1 MRAACLH
8 RLSFAAAAA
17 VVAVPGVA
25 AARTQLIGAVSA
37 IDLRSPEDGK
47 LEEFGRGAVASMMF
61 LESNPEP
68 FAGVEINTAF
78 VIGENGRRLYDF
90 GVSALFSTKV
100 HGPVIPFLAVGLD
113 IAAAA
118 VPDPGELM
126 PSGDDKGVGL
136 GVHGGLGIHGF
147 LDEDHL
153 YWRVQVG
160 WLGAG
165 PGGLFGG
172 VSVGWVFD
180 DSI

>member
-1 MRAACLH
+1 VRAFPLI
-8 RLSFAAAAA
+8 LSASAAAAA
-17 VVAVPGVA
+17 ALLTPQA
-25 AARTQLIGAVSA
+25 ASARTQLIGTVSA
-37 IDLRSPEDGK
+37 LDLRSPEDGK
-47 LEEFGRGAVASMMF
+47 LEPFGQGGGVSMLF
-61 LESNPEP
+61 LETRPEP
-68 FAGVEINTAF
+68 FAGFEVSTTF
-78 VIGENGRRLYDF
+78 VFGEDGRRLYDL
-90 GVSALFSTKV
+90 GITALFSTKV

-113 IAAAA
+113 VASAA

-147 LDEDHL
+147 LDEDNL

-172 VSVGWVFD
+172 ASVGWVFD